1 MKILYYWLLLLCLLF
16 STSRIDAQN
25 KAKVDSL
32 ISIIEYKKTADT
44 TLIKAYNDL
53 SIQYAISD
61 KDRAFYYVNKA
72 LEIAKKNQKPRGIAG
87 AMNCKGVIFYYQKE
101 YDSAIA
107 CYTKALRINKELNHQ
122 WGQASAL
129 HQIGAV
135 YNRLN
140 RYKEAI
146 ESFKKSGEIF
156 LSLQDS
162 LSYIKTIENIGV
174 SFKHLKYYNKAL
186 ENFLVASKYYDH
198 SNNGLGSGRIN
209 IHISNILIY
218 QEEYHKALQYLT
230 KSLEIA
236 EDDNNKILL
245 STTFIN
251 MGVCFK
257 ETGRYREAILYFKK
271 ALLNRKTDSN
281 LKTIALA
288 QSSLGDTYFE
298 MQEYKLALSF
308 HKEALNNY
316 SKKGDQQ
323 YKSVTHNA
331 IAKTYVKL
339 QYIDSAMFHG
349 KIALQLAKEI
359 NDLKEQ
365 KEATQTLALIA
376 EQIGDSKIAYQHYK
390 QITFLKDTLLAIQQI
405 EHTRELQYKYESEI
419 KEKYISELSAKNYNA
434 KLNNIYLVIIFLF
447 CVFSLSLGIII
458 FRKKFKL
465 SCIEK
470 VLLNRE
476 LDHKNKELTT
486 NSLQLA
492 KKNEFLESLKEEV
505 KQIHFSEDQNRH
517 YNYQKLLQI
526 LNFTKVSDKDWENF
540 KNCFEQLH
548 NDFYIKIKYK
558 YPDVTSNELRLMAL
572 LKINLSS
579 KEIASILNITQE
591 GVRKARYRLRKK
603 LNIDTN
609 QELVDEILSF

>member
-1 MKILYYWLLLLCLLF
+1 MKILYYWLLLSCLLF
-16 STSRIDAQN
+16 STYRISAQN
-25 KAKVDSL
+25 KTKVDSL
-32 ISIIEYKKTADT
+32 LSIIENKKTADT

-61 KDRAFYYVNKA
+61 KNRAFSYVNKA
-72 LEIAKKNQKPRGIAG
+72 LKIAKKSQKPRGIAG

-101 YDSAIA
+101 YDSAIT
-107 CYTKALRINKELNHQ
+107 CYNQALRINKELNHQ

-156 LSLQDS
+156 LSFQDS
-162 LSYIKTIENIGV
+162 LSYFKTIENIGV

-186 ENFLVASKYYDH
+186 ENFLVASQYYDQ
-198 SNNGLGSGRIN
+198 SKNDLGSCRIN

-218 QEEYHKALQYLT
+218 QEEYHKALQYLK
-230 KSLEIA
+230 KSIEIA
-236 EDDNNKILL
+236 DGNNNKLLL
-245 STTFIN
+245 STIFRN

-257 ETGRYREAILYFKK
+257 ETRQFNKAILYFQKS
-271 ALLNRKTDSN
+271 LSNRKTESN

-288 QSSLGDTYFE
+288 QSGLGDTYFE
-298 MQEYKLALSF
+298 MQEYKLALFF

-323 YKSVTHNA
+323 YKSITHNS
-331 IAKTYVKL
+331 IAKSYLKL
-339 QYIDSAMFHG
+339 QQIDSALIHG
-349 KIALQLAKEI
+349 RLGLQLTKEV
-359 NDLKEQ
+359 NNLNEE
-365 KEATQTLALIA
+365 KEALETLASIA
-376 EQIGDSKIAYQHYK
+376 EHNGDNKTAYKYYK
-390 QITFLKDTLLAIQQI
+390 RITLLKDSLQGIHQI
-405 EHTRELQYKYESEI
+405 EHTRELQFKYETEL
-419 KEKYISELSAKNYNA
+419 KEKFINELSIKNYQAELKN
-434 KLNNIYLVIIFLF
+434 LYLLVLFLF
-447 CVFSLSLGIII
+447 CVLSLGLGLLI

-465 SCIEK
+465 SCLEK
-470 VLLNRE
+470 TLLNRE
-476 LDHKNKELTT
+476 LDHKKKELTT

-492 KKNEFLESLKEEV
+492 KKNEILENLKEEV

-517 YNYQKLLQI
+517 YNYQKLLQT
-526 LNFTKVSDKDWENF
+526 LNFNKVSDKDWENF

-548 NDFYIKIKYK
+548 QDFYTKIKYK

-609 QELVDEILSF
+609 KELVDEILSF